1 MTLRLRLTLLYG
13 VVFLIAGAAL
23 LGITYG
29 LFAHSINSDQAVALP
44 GPRLRFLAPNAVGL
58 LGQSGVVTINPR
70 VGSVTV
76 DGRPPASGGIPR
88 AVKPTKQQ
96 ANFFAKIRANGQR
109 QLDLYR
115 RRASTALR
123 MQRSHSLASLE
134 TKSGI
139 ALGIMALLSILLG
152 WLVAGRAL
160 RPLRTMNQRAREIT
174 EESLHQR
181 VGVEPRSDELGELAA
196 TFDALLERLER
207 AFEAQRRFVAN
218 ASHEL
223 RTPLTLERA
232 LVEVAL
238 ADPDAS
244 VSSLRRCC
252 ERVLVSSA
260 QQERV
265 IDALL
270 TLARGQAG
278 VESRERVDL
287 AELAAEL
294 LAARATDTAAL
305 TVEATLD
312 RAVVDG
318 DPALL
323 ERMVANLIDNAI
335 AHNVAEDGWIRVQTT
350 VEAGKPVL
358 RVCNSGQIVPP
369 ERLEELFE
377 PFRRLEG
384 ERTGLDR
391 GLGLGLSIV
400 RAIALAHG
408 AEMDAEARDQGGL
421 EVELRFAP
429 ALVRAGATAPVASA
443 ADRHLVGRV
452 GASL

>member
-1 MTLRLRLTLLYG
+1 VHLLKQYANHIRAFAYRANLNLRQLSRTANVRLAAQRSSDKASLL
-13 VVFLIAGAAL
+13 LW
-23 LGITYG
+23 
-29 LFAHSINSDQAVALP
+29 SAVAL
-44 GPRLRFLAPNAVGL
+44 
-58 LGQSGVVTINPR
+58 
-70 VGSVTV
+70 
-76 DGRPPASGGIPR
+76 GG
-88 AVKPTKQQ
+88 
-96 ANFFAKIRANGQR
+96 
-109 QLDLYR
+109 
-115 RRASTALR
+115 
-123 MQRSHSLASLE
+123 
-134 TKSGI
+134 
-139 ALGIMALLSILLG
+139 MALLSILLG

-160 RPLRTMNQRAREIT
+160 RPLRTMNQRARAIT

-181 VGVEPRSDELGELAA
+181 VGAEQRSDELGELAT

-207 AFEAQRRFVAN
+207 AFDAQRRFVAN

-244 VSSLRRCC
+244 VESLRRCC

-278 VESRERVDL
+278 IESHEQVDL

-294 LAARATDTAAL
+294 LAARAVETAAL

-312 RAVVDG
+312 PAVIDG
-318 DPALL
+318 DRALL

-335 AHNVAEDGWIRVQTT
+335 AHNVAADGWVRVQTA
-350 VEAGKPVL
+350 VVDGQAVL
-358 RVCNSGQIVPP
+358 RVANSGQLVPS
-369 ERLEELFE
+369 EQLQELFE

-384 ERTGLDR
+384 ERIGQDR

-408 AEMDAEARDQGGL
+408 AELDAEARDEGGL
-421 EVELRFAP
+421 EIELRFASAVSRP
-429 ALVRAGATAPVASA
+429 AGEAPAASA
-443 ADRHLVGRV
+443 SDRHLAGRV
-452 GASL
+452 GV

>member
-1 MTLRLRLTLLYG
+1 
-13 VVFLIAGAAL
+13 VE
-23 LGITYG
+23 
-29 LFAHSINSDQAVALP
+29 
-44 GPRLRFLAPNAVGL
+44 
-58 LGQSGVVTINPR
+58 
-70 VGSVTV
+70 
-76 DGRPPASGGIPR
+76 GRPTAGGVSSTPG
-88 AVKPTKQQ
+88 KPTRQQ
-96 ANFFAKIRANGQR
+96 LQFFAKIKANGQK

-115 RRASTALR
+115 SRANTALR
-123 MQRSHSLASLE
+123 TQRSQSLASLE

-181 VGVEPRSDELGELAA
+181 VGVEPRTDELGELAA

-207 AFEAQRRFVAN
+207 AFDAQRRFVAN

-244 VSSLRRCC
+244 VQSLRRCC
-252 ERVLVSSA
+252 QRVLVSSA

-278 VESRERVDL
+278 IEYREQVDL
-287 AELAAEL
+287 ADLAAEL
-294 LAARATDTAAL
+294 LAARAFDTAGL
-305 TVEATLD
+305 SVEAKLEP
-312 RAVVDG
+312 AIVDG
-318 DPALL
+318 DRALL

-335 AHNVAEDGWIRVQTT
+335 AHNLAEHGWIRVQTAI
-350 VEAGKPVL
+350 EAGKPVL
-358 RVCNSGQIVPP
+358 RVANSGQVVPP
-369 ERLEELFE
+369 DRLDELFE
-377 PFRRLEG
+377 PFRRLDG
-384 ERTGLDR
+384 ERIGQDR

-408 AEMDAEARDQGGL
+408 AELAAEAPVQGGL
-421 EVELRFAP
+421 EIELAFAAARSDPAGPAAP
-429 ALVRAGATAPVASA
+429 AA
-443 ADRHLVGRV
+443 AVDRHQAGRV
-452 GASL
+452 AASL

>member
-29 LFAHSINSDQAVALP
+29 LFAHSINSDRTLVLPAAKLRLPSPGTAIRGRFGVVETAGKAGAISIRALQPSNAGTPAAVRATKAQAKLFAQFRASGQKQFNQLRERGNVAL
-44 GPRLRFLAPNAVGL
+44 R
-58 LGQSGVVTINPR
+58 T
-70 VGSVTV
+70 
-76 DGRPPASGGIPR
+76 
-88 AVKPTKQQ
+88 
-96 ANFFAKIRANGQR
+96 
-109 QLDLYR
+109 
-115 RRASTALR
+115 
-123 MQRSHSLASLE
+123 QRSQSLASLE

-181 VGVEPRSDELGELAA
+181 VGVEPRTDELGELAA

-207 AFEAQRRFVAN
+207 AFGAQRRFVAN

-244 VSSLRRCC
+244 VQSLRRCC
-252 ERVLVSSA
+252 QRVLVSSA

-278 VESRERVDL
+278 IEYREQVDL
-287 AELAAEL
+287 ADLAAEL
-294 LAARATDTAAL
+294 LAARAFDTAGL
-305 TVEATLD
+305 SVEAKLEP
-312 RAVVDG
+312 AVVDG
-318 DPALL
+318 DRALL

-335 AHNVAEDGWIRVQTT
+335 AHNLAEDGWIRVQTA

-358 RVCNSGQIVPP
+358 RVANSGQVVPP
-369 ERLEELFE
+369 DRLEELFE
-377 PFRRLEG
+377 PFRRLDG
-384 ERTGLDR
+384 ERIGQDR

-408 AEMDAEARDQGGL
+408 AELAAEARVQGGL
-421 EVELRFAP
+421 EIELAFAAARSDPAGPAAP
-429 ALVRAGATAPVASA
+429 AA
-443 ADRHLVGRV
+443 AVDRHLAGRV
-452 GASL
+452 AASL

>member
-13 VVFLIAGAAL
+13 AVFLIAGAAL
-23 LGITYG
+23 LGITYA
-29 LFAHSINSDQAVALP
+29 LFAHSINSDQVAVLP

-58 LGQSGVVTINPR
+58 LGGSGVVAFNPK
-70 VGSVTV
+70 VGSVTLE
-76 DGRPPASGGIPR
+76 GRPPASGGNPR
-88 AVKPTKQQ
+88 AVKPTSQQ
-96 ANFFAKIRANGQR
+96 AKLFAKFRANGQR

-115 RRASTALR
+115 RRANTALR
-123 MQRSHSLASLE
+123 TQRSQSLASLE

-278 VESRERVDL
+278 VESREPVDL
-287 AELAAEL
+287 AQLAAEL
-294 LAARATDTAAL
+294 LAARAIDTAAL

-318 DPALL
+318 DRALL

-335 AHNVAEDGWIRVQTT
+335 AHNIAEDGWITVQTA
-350 VEAGKPVL
+350 VEAGNARSAGRQL
-358 RVCNSGQIVPP
+358 WTDRSAGAA
-369 ERLEELFE
+369 
-377 PFRRLEG
+377 RRA
-384 ERTGLDR
+384 
-391 GLGLGLSIV
+391 V
-400 RAIALAHG
+400 RAVSTTRG
-408 AEMDAEARDQGGL
+408 
-421 EVELRFAP
+421 
-429 ALVRAGATAPVASA
+429 
-443 ADRHLVGRV
+443 
-452 GASL
+452 

>member
-1 MTLRLRLTLLYG
+1 LTLLYG
-13 VVFLIAGAAL
+13 GVFLVAGAAL

-29 LFAHSINSDQAVALP
+29 LFAHSIDSDQATVLL
-44 GPRLRFLAPNAVGL
+44 GPRARFLAPNAVRL
-58 LGQSGVVTINPR
+58 LGQSGSVTINGK
-70 VGSVTV
+70 VGSVSLA
-76 DGRPPASGGIPR
+76 RPPAIPGAPR
-88 AVKPTKQQ
+88 AVKPTRQQ
-96 ANFFAKIRANGQR
+96 AAFFARIRKNGQQ
-109 QLDLYR
+109 QLDALTN
-115 RRASTALR
+115 RAQIALR
-123 MQRSHSLASLE
+123 TQRSHSLASLE

-181 VGVEPRSDELGELAA
+181 VGVEARSDELGELAA

-244 VSSLRRCC
+244 VQSLRRCC

-260 QQERV
+260 QQEQV

-278 VESRERVDL
+278 VESQEQVDL

-294 LAARATDTAAL
+294 LAARVLDTAAL
-305 TVEATLD
+305 NVQATLD
-312 RAVVDG
+312 PAVVDG
-318 DPALL
+318 DRALL
-323 ERMVANLIDNAI
+323 ERMLANLIDNAV
-335 AHNVAEDGWIRVQTT
+335 AHNVGLDGWITVQTG
-350 VEAGKPVL
+350 VEARKPFL
-358 RVCNSGQIVPP
+358 RVANSGQIVPP

-384 ERTGLDR
+384 ERIGQDR

-400 RAIALAHG
+400 RAIALAHR
-408 AEMDAEARDQGGL
+408 AEIDADASVQGGL
-421 EVELRFAP
+421 EVEVRFAP
-429 ALVRAGATAPVASA
+429 ALARAKATAPVDSVV
-443 ADRHLVGRV
+443 DRHLAGRV